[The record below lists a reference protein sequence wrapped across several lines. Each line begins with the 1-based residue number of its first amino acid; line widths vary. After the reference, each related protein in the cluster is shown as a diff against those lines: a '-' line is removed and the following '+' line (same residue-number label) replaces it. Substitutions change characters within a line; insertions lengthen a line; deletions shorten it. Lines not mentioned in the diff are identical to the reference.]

1 MTSPDP
7 VRHYPLTVEQRRL
20 WFLQQLDPADAS
32 YNMYIAWRWRGPL
45 DLAALTAALDRLRD
59 RHEVL
64 RTRFDLLDDQPVQ
77 LVGPLQP
84 LAIEEVDVAVPPGAD
99 PAEIARLAA
108 EAAGARVNAPFD
120 LAAGPPL
127 RPAVLRLG
135 PDDQLFCLTVHHIV
149 SDGWSA
155 RLLWSELLA
164 CYRAELTGGEP
175 GLPPVTGTFGDYAV
189 AEAERLRGP
198 QAAAE
203 LDYWKEKLAGIARLE
218 LPTDRPRPAR
228 PDRHAVF
235 GDVRIDPGLHA
246 EVEQLARKER
256 CTPFMV
262 LLAAY
267 QILLGTWAGQRHFA
281 VGVPVAGR
289 TEVDHESLLGYFS
302 KTAVVRADLSPVTAD
317 GTDTEADFRTVLR
330 RVRSAAMGAFGHQDV
345 PVERL
350 VPALGLPR
358 QAHVPPLFQTLFVLQ
373 SQNDLSTEP
382 AADTVPGVAL
392 EPADAGFAQAKFDI
406 LLDLWRAAD
415 GGLHGAFCFDGE
427 LFDRATVE
435 STAARYEQIL
445 RAVVADPLR
454 AVTGDLLLTAA
465 ERDRVLALGT
475 GPALPAELPTALEL
489 FRSTAARHPE
499 AVALECAGDTLGYG
513 ELDRLSTLLA
523 ERLGPRP
530 GAVVAVR
537 LDPSFDLVT
546 ALLAIWKAGAGYL
559 PLDPAH
565 PAERQRL
572 LLADG
577 RAELLIAAEDDEDAA
592 GLGVPVLELPA
603 ARPTGAPRGTLPA
616 VPASAPA
623 YLLHTSGSTGRPK
636 GVLVDHAALAARLHW
651 MAGPDGYRLQPSDR
665 VVQFASIG
673 FDTHAEELWPALAV
687 GARCVL
693 LPGGGRMLPDHL
705 RTPAA
710 AGITVLDLPT
720 AYWSELVDLGDDL
733 GWPPALRLVIL
744 GGSEATARS
753 VAGWRARHG
762 DTVRLVNTYGPTEAT
777 VIVTSAELTAADTA
791 ARPPLGR
798 PLPGVRAYV
807 LDAGLRL
814 LPAGFE
820 GELALGGAGLAT
832 GYHGRPD
839 LTGAS
844 FVPDP
849 YGTPGARMY
858 LTGDRVR
865 WRADGQLEFL
875 GRTDDQAKIHGRR
888 VEPGEIEGALAAHP
902 GVARAAVVV
911 RDGTR
916 LVGYAV
922 PRTGAVLEPSALRE
936 HLAARL
942 PAFMVPAAFAV
953 LDTLPLT
960 ANGKLDRAAL
970 PDPGP
975 DATGSREY
983 LAPRTDAE
991 VLVAGIWQDVLGVEK
1006 AGALD
1011 HFFELGGDS
1020 LLVTRVAARIR
1031 AAVGL
1036 EVQVRD
1042 VFEEPTLAGLAAR
1055 VEDLLIAEIDALS
1068 EPEAARR
1075 LG

>member
-1 MTSPDP
+1 MTSSDP

-20 WFLQQLDPADAS
+20 WFLQQLDPADAG

-45 DLAALTAALDRLRD
+45 DLAALTAALDRLRA

-77 LVGPLQP
+77 LVGPLEP
-84 LAIEEVDVAVPPGAD
+84 LPIEEVDLAVPPGAD
-99 PAEIARLAA
+99 PAEAARLAA
-108 EAAGARVNAPFD
+108 AAAGERVNAPFD

-135 PDDQLFCLTVHHIV
+135 PDDQLFCLALHHIV

-164 CYRAELTGGEP
+164 CYRAELAGQEP
-175 GLPPVTGTFGDYAV
+175 ELPPVTATFGQYAV
-189 AEAERLRGP
+189 AEAERLDGSR
-198 QAAAE
+198 AAAE
-203 LDYWKEKLAGIARLE
+203 LDYWRDKLAGIARLE

-228 PDRHAVF
+228 PNRRAAF
-235 GDVRIDPGLHA
+235 GDVRIDAGLVSG
-246 EVEQLARKER
+246 VEQLARKER

-267 QILLGTWAGQRHFA
+267 QILLGRWAGQHHFA

-289 TEVDHESLLGYFS
+289 TEVAHEALLGYFS
-302 KTAVVRADLSPVTAD
+302 KTAVVRADLSPVTDGETAAD
-317 GTDTEADFRTVLR
+317 ADFRTVLR

-358 QAHVPPLFQTLFVLQ
+358 GRHVPPLFQTLFVLQ
-373 SQNDLSTEP
+373 SQNDLSTES
-382 AADTVPGVAL
+382 AEDAVPGVTL
-392 EPADAGFAQAKFDI
+392 EPADAGFAQAKFDV
-406 LLDLWRAAD
+406 LLDLWRHAD

-427 LFDRATVE
+427 LFARATVD
-435 STAARYEQIL
+435 SAAARYVQLL
-445 RAVVADPLR
+445 REVVADPLR
-454 AVTGDLLLTAA
+454 PLTGDLLLTAA

-475 GPALPAELPTALEL
+475 GPALPAELPTAPEL
-489 FRSTAARHPE
+489 FRSAAARHPE
-499 AVALECAGDTLGYG
+499 AVALECGGDTLGYR
-513 ELDRLSTLLA
+513 ELDRRSSLLA
-523 ERLGPRP
+523 ERLGARP

-577 RAELLIAAEDDEDAA
+577 QAELLLAAAGDRDAAE
-592 GLGVPVLELPA
+592 LGVPVLALPGNWPA
-603 ARPTGAPRGTLPA
+603 DAPAGTLPA
-616 VPASAPA
+616 VPGSAPA

-651 MAGPDGYRLQPSDR
+651 MAGPDGYGLLPSDR
-665 VVQFASIG
+665 IVQFASIG
-673 FDTHAEELWPALAV
+673 FDTHAEELWPALAS

-693 LPGGGRMLPDHL
+693 LPGGGRMLPDYL

-710 AGITVLDLPT
+710 ARVTVLDLPT
-720 AYWSELVDLGDDL
+720 AYWSELVDLGEDL
-733 GWPPALRLVIL
+733 PWPAALRLLIL
-744 GGSEATARS
+744 GGSEATSRS

-762 DTVRLVNTYGPTEAT
+762 DAVRLVNTYGPTEAT
-777 VIVTSAELTAADTA
+777 VIATSAELTAADTA

-807 LDAGLRL
+807 LDRGLRL

-820 GELALGGAGLAT
+820 GELALGGAGLAA

-839 LTGAS
+839 LTGTS

-849 YGTPGARMY
+849 YGPPGARMY

-875 GRTDDQAKIHGRR
+875 GRTDDQVKIHGRR

-922 PRTGAVLEPSALRE
+922 PRAGAVLEPAALRD
-936 HLAARL
+936 HLAVRL
-942 PAFMVPAAFAV
+942 PAFMVPAVFAV
-953 LDTLPLT
+953 LETLPLT
-960 ANGKLDRAAL
+960 ANGKLDRPAL

-975 DATGSREY
+975 GASGSREY

-991 VLVAGIWQDVLGVEK
+991 LLVAGIWQEVLGVEK

-1031 AAVGL
+1031 AAAGL
-1036 EVQVRD
+1036 DVQVRD
-1042 VFEEPTLAGLAAR
+1042 VFDEPTLAGLAAR
-1055 VEDLLIAEIDALS
+1055 VEELLIAEIDALS
-1068 EPEAARR
+1068 ESEATRQ